1 MQNESSLFSFF
12 DLFNRGGWVMY
23 VILLVSIYALGVM
36 LFKALQ
42 FSRLGVWSDGFFN
55 AAAAQLPTHGAGT
68 AQMGMWLPR
77 LNASTHPL
85 ARVMEAGLTQANQPN
100 ATPERLREELAR
112 SGAEQ
117 MHRLE
122 SYTRGLELTATLA
135 PLLGLLGMV
144 LSMIHVF
151 SVIESSG
158 ARVDVSLLAGGIWEA
173 LLTTAFGLIVA
184 VPAQAAY
191 FFFDQRI
198 EAVRQQINDIGMR
211 LLQALTPGAGGA
223 IHAPEPMPVSPSAPR
238 FKTA

>member
-1 MQNESSLFSFF
+1 MQTETGLFSFF
-12 DLFNRGGWVMY
+12 ELFNRGGWVMY

-55 AAAAQLPTHGAGT
+55 AAATQISPQGFAQS
-68 AQMGMWLPR
+68 GMWLPR
-77 LNASTHPL
+77 LNASEHPL

-100 ATPERLREELAR
+100 ATPEKLREELTR
-112 SGAEQ
+112 VGAEQ
-117 MHRLE
+117 LHRLE
-122 SYTRGLELTATLA
+122 SYTRGLELAATLA

-211 LLQALTPGAGGA
+211 MLQMLTPGAA
-223 IHAPEPMPVSPSAPR
+223 MHAEAPLASPSAPR